1 MGDTFVYLSC
11 VTTEVGASLCLP
23 HCASARLAPGRPERR
38 AMSTDSP
45 ATKAMTSAV
54 VDSAQKL
61 EGAASLLRML
71 EDKAEREGVTSA
83 ELAAVR
89 CTVESC
95 AAALDA
101 SWQNI

>member
-1 MGDTFVYLSC
+1 
-11 VTTEVGASLCLP
+11 
-23 HCASARLAPGRPERR
+23 
-38 AMSTDSP
+38 MSTDSP
-45 ATKAMTSAV
+45 AIKEMASTV

-61 EGAASLLRML
+61 EGAASLLEML

-83 ELAAVR
+83 EIAAVR

-101 SWQNI
+101 SWQDA

>member
-1 MGDTFVYLSC
+1 
-11 VTTEVGASLCLP
+11 
-23 HCASARLAPGRPERR
+23 
-38 AMSTDSP
+38 MSTDSP
-45 ATKAMTSAV
+45 AIKEMASTV

-61 EGAASLLRML
+61 EGAASLLKML

-83 ELAAVR
+83 EIAVVR

-101 SWQNI
+101 SWQDA

>member
-1 MGDTFVYLSC
+1 
-11 VTTEVGASLCLP
+11 
-23 HCASARLAPGRPERR
+23 
-38 AMSTDSP
+38 MSTDSP
-45 ATKAMTSAV
+45 VTNEMAGTV

-61 EGAASLLRML
+61 EGAASLLKML

-101 SWQNI
+101 TWQSA

>member
-1 MGDTFVYLSC
+1 
-11 VTTEVGASLCLP
+11 
-23 HCASARLAPGRPERR
+23 
-38 AMSTDSP
+38 MSTDSP
-45 ATKAMTSAV
+45 AIKEMASTV

-61 EGAASLLRML
+61 EGAASLLKML

-83 ELAAVR
+83 EIAAVR

-101 SWQNI
+101 SWQDA

>member
-1 MGDTFVYLSC
+1 
-11 VTTEVGASLCLP
+11 
-23 HCASARLAPGRPERR
+23 
-38 AMSTDSP
+38 MSTDSP
-45 ATKAMTSAV
+45 VTNEMAGTV

-61 EGAASLLRML
+61 EGAASLLKML

-101 SWQNI
+101 TWQSV